1 MSYADVNGLSL
12 YYSEHGSGE
21 PLVLLHGGIGSG
33 DMFAAILPELAAGRR
48 VITVDLQ
55 GHGRTADIDRPFRPE
70 SMADDV
76 AALVEHLG
84 LAQTDVMGYSLG
96 GAVALR
102 IAIQHPALVRRLV
115 LLSVP
120 CRRDANHP
128 EVVTAME
135 EMRPEVAEV
144 MKQSPPYEL
153 YSRIAPRPED
163 WPVLIAKTSDALKVD
178 YDWTA
183 ETAALTAPTMLVFAD
198 ADSVRPAHI
207 VEFFGLLGGGLRD
220 AGWDNSHRPVARLA
234 ILPGTTHYDVF
245 MSPMLGMA
253 VIPFLDEAR
262 GPGRQSRADSPPG
275 P

>member
-1 MSYADVNGLSL
+1 
-12 YYSEHGSGE
+12 
-21 PLVLLHGGIGSG
+21 
-33 DMFAAILPELAAGRR
+33 MFAAILPDLEAGRR

-55 GHGRTADIDRPFRPE
+55 GHGRTADVDRPFRPE
-70 SMADDV
+70 DMADDV

-84 LAQTDVMGYSLG
+84 LARTDVMGYSLG
-96 GAVALR
+96 GVVALR

-115 LLSVP
+115 LVSIP
-120 CRRDANHP
+120 FRRDGNHP

-135 EMRPEVAEV
+135 QMQPEIAEM

-163 WPVLIAKTSDALKVD
+163 WPVLIAKTSDLLKVD

-183 ETAALTAPTMLVFAD
+183 ETAELTAPTMLVFAD

-220 AGWDNSHRPVARLA
+220 AGWDNSNRPVARLA

-245 MSPMLGMA
+245 MSPLLAPA
-253 VIPFLDEAR
+253 VIPFLDA
-262 GPGRQSRADSPPG
+262 PT
-275 P
+275 